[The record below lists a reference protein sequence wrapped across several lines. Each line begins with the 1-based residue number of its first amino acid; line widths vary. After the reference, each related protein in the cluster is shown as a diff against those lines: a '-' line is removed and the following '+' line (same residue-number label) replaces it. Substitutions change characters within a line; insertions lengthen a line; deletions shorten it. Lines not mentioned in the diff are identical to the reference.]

1 MLKDNILCQSLVSQ
15 SESEREVGGG
25 NLLCQ
30 TGVSCVA
37 DWSFIEDS
45 LASVHCCLTCLG
57 DVVLRCVQSS
67 LSEKCQW
74 CYWASVP
81 WWWLEQFRQVVISGW
96 TFRHGTVHSP
106 SQQLP
111 GCTSRTLHRF
121 STARLTTIGS
131 ASSSTT
137 SHEANIHP
145 PSEQQYRLTGR
156 KTPSYLLTEEHPA
169 MISVLHVHCATD

>member
-1 MLKDNILCQSLVSQ
+1 MKERSGRGKSFVPNWCALCCRLKMASLWLSYDCFKLSLTASSSVVFGVAVVAIACFAFAAATSDCQK
-15 SESEREVGGG
+15 
-25 NLLCQ
+25 
-30 TGVSCVA
+30 
-37 DWSFIEDS
+37 
-45 LASVHCCLTCLG
+45 
-57 DVVLRCVQSS
+57 
-67 LSEKCQW
+67 KCQW
-74 CYWASVP
+74 CH
-81 WWWLEQFRQVVISGW
+81 WWWLEQFHQVLISGW

-131 ASSSTT
+131 PSSSTT

-145 PSEQQYRLTGR
+145 PSEQQYRLTGC
-156 KTPSYLLTEEHPA
+156 KTPSYLLTEEHTA